1 MAWRWCRDTATT
13 ILELRAQGTH
23 VVALETVA
31 GMPYASEYAFPR
43 AGCALL
49 LGNERHGI
57 APELLALCDGVVRL
71 PSRGVKNSMN
81 VGVALGMCGYEIVR
95 QWTGGGAAADA
106 DGPAAASARPRSGG
120 KM

>member
-1 MAWRWCRDTATT
+1 
-13 ILELRAQGTH
+13 
-23 VVALETVA
+23 
-31 GMPYASEYAFPR
+31 
-43 AGCALL
+43 
-49 LGNERHGI
+49 
-57 APELLALCDGVVRL
+57 
-71 PSRGVKNSMN
+71 MN